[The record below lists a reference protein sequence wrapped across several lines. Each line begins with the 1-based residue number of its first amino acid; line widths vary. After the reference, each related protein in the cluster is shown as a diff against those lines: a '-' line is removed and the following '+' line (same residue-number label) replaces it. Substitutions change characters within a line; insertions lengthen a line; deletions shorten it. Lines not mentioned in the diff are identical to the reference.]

1 MCKQPLSTYLYA
13 NECSSNYGC
22 SRWYY
27 GKCEKM
33 RKNAKKY
40 NFLAFFF
47 KNIWWFDI
55 FSVILRRFHNI

>member
-1 MCKQPLSTYLYA
+1 MPMNA
-13 NECSSNYGC
+13 VPIMVAVVGIM
-22 SRWYY
+22 
-27 GKCEKM
+27 G
-33 RKNAKKY
+33 NAKKY

>member
-1 MCKQPLSTYLYA
+1 MPTNAVPIRVAVVGIMGNAK
-13 NECSSNYGC
+13 
-22 SRWYY
+22 
-27 GKCEKM
+27 KCE
-33 RKNAKKY
+33 KNAKKY